1 MHMEDNGNCAYSRK
15 YMADRLRRLGFPEL
29 AEKALTELPD
39 QVSVDQLEA
48 WTGQY
53 GVTMDEA
60 ISRMGGSP

>member
-48 WTGQY
+48 WTGPDS
-53 GVTMDEA
+53 TA
-60 ISRMGGSP
+60 